1 MRVSVFC
8 RAKTTINQHCGKSQQ
23 ACQEKGL
30 MQLFSLGLVF
40 RPNLLLVFIS
50 KVRLEYD
57 CRFVGTTLEGQKNLT
72 LWP

>member
-1 MRVSVFC
+1 MFRYFVEQRLRSISITENHNKHV
-8 RAKTTINQHCGKSQQ
+8 KK
-23 ACQEKGL
+23 KGL

-57 CRFVGTTLEGQKNLT
+57 CCCVGTTLEGQKNLT
-72 LWP
+72 RWS